1 MSEKPSSEQPSLLS
15 EADELRF
22 EQDLPQW
29 LAGHLPPDQAQWM
42 QQMQQRHARL
52 AEQAQ
57 WLLDARSVM
66 REQVGQENTDEA
78 WAILSQRLMS
88 APALAP
94 TQLRSDKE
102 TSRLQGPRW
111 LRWLLDHPGWAN
123 AAAAAAVVLVVG
135 QAGWIASRLGPET
148 STAGWRSM
156 GLDDLQSAHQPGTRM
171 LIRLKPGSFS
181 AEMAAANASIAGS
194 AINIEVSWQ
203 AQADGRWI
211 LKIAPVADDPQ
222 ILLSRVRSLPFV
234 EQAQLLP

>member
-29 LAGHLPPDQAQWM
+29 LAGQLPPDQAQWM

-52 AEQAQ
+52 AEQAL

-66 REQVGQENTDEA
+66 REQAGQENTDEA

-88 APALAP
+88 VPARAP
-94 TQLRSDKE
+94 TQLRSNQR
-102 TSRLQGPRW
+102 SQLQGPRW

-135 QAGWIASRLGPET
+135 QAGWIASRPGLET

-156 GLDDLQSAHQPGTRM
+156 GLDDLQSAHQLDTRM
-171 LIRLKPGSFS
+171 LIRLKPGSSS
-181 AEMAAANASIAGS
+181 AEMAAANTGIVGS
-194 AINIEVSWQ
+194 AINMEISWQ

-211 LKIAPVADDPQ
+211 LRIVPVADDPQ
-222 ILLSRVRSLPFV
+222 ALLSRVRSLPFV
-234 EQAQLLP
+234 EQAQLLH

>member
-102 TSRLQGPRW
+102 ASRPQGPRW

-123 AAAAAAVVLVVG
+123 VAAAAAVVLVAGRLDCEPARSGNQYGGMAQHGSGRSAVRTSAG
-135 QAGWIASRLGPET
+135 QPDADSPE
-148 STAGWRSM
+148 AWVF
-156 GLDDLQSAHQPGTRM
+156 QC
-171 LIRLKPGSFS
+171 
-181 AEMAAANASIAGS
+181 
-194 AINIEVSWQ
+194 
-203 AQADGRWI
+203 
-211 LKIAPVADDPQ
+211 
-222 ILLSRVRSLPFV
+222 
-234 EQAQLLP
+234 